1 MAGRIETIDQE
12 LKKLKECLLR
22 LTPLMQQEMLN
33 YRTLETQHSQLSE
46 RNLELSR
53 QNLDAEDRIRKA
65 VETADAIV
73 AQARSE
79 EQAIKA
85 GLGTL
90 YARANVKYKEL
101 EKSLDEADRRVIKK
115 NLKEMEAAVA

>member
-33 YRTLETQHSQLSE
+33 YRTLETQHSQLTE
-46 RNLELSR
+46 RNTELAR
-53 QNLDAEDRIRKA
+53 QALDAEEKIRKA

-73 AQARSE
+73 AQARAE
-79 EQAIKA
+79 EQTVKA
-85 GLGTL
+85 GIGTL

-101 EKSLDEADRRVIKK
+101 EKNLDEADRRVIKK
-115 NLKEMEAAVA
+115 NLKEMEAIAA